1 MLAALGCKE
10 KTSSG
15 PVSPRPSLQDDG
27 PMQVLLT
34 LEQTHGCH
42 GGVPMNLLF
51 PSTTHAGSQAPGSPL
66 MKVPVVME

>member
-1 MLAALGCKE
+1 
-10 KTSSG
+10 
-15 PVSPRPSLQDDG
+15 
-27 PMQVLLT
+27 MQVLLT